1 MPKEKKP
8 TDEVIVFIS
17 KSDVFEQL
25 DQQYVVYQINDK
37 TYRVPIG
44 KMVKV
49 SRKLAEMMK
58 QSGDIEEYTEL

>member
-1 MPKEKKP
+1 MPKEKNP
-8 TDEVIVFIS
+8 TDQVIVFIS

>member
-1 MPKEKKP
+1 MPKEKNP
-8 TDEVIVFIS
+8 TDQVIVFIS
-17 KSDVFEQL
+17 KTDVFEQL